1 MFIDCCAHLI
11 SSVIMNSYVLLEL
24 SEKQVVSAPAPSLI
38 GLQEGFLRKTKIL
51 AFVCGRKSPKY
62 KFWKT

>member
-38 GLQEGFLRKTKIL
+38 GLQEGFLRKTKI
-51 AFVCGRKSPKY
+51 
-62 KFWKT
+62 